1 MQCPLCKIEMAI
13 QNTYTKVE
21 GDNSPDTETKVFT
34 VQELTCRNKQCSNY
48 GKVVETVKH
57 QMDIT
62 Q

>member
-1 MQCPLCKIEMAI
+1 M
-13 QNTYTKVE
+13 KVE

-57 QMDIT
+57 QIDIT